1 MVNNEKK
8 KGKDEMIKG
17 NNGKTKIMALLLV
30 SCLSLSLAACGAKD
44 DYVVPY
50 SNYDLSEYVKLG
62 DYKGVEATETKVS
75 VTDEDVQTEI
85 QSRVQASSKQVEK
98 KEGTAA
104 TGDSVKI
111 AYVGKIDG
119 KAFEGGSTG
128 DEGTTITL
136 GSSGYIP
143 GFDDG
148 VIGMKVGE
156 KKTINLKFPAD
167 YPMNKD
173 LAGKDATFDVTLSAI
188 MVNETP
194 KYDLEFVKANSK
206 EKTLKD
212 YEKSVKKDLQAKKK
226 SAAEEEMRNQ
236 IWATIMDNSKVLKYP
251 ETELQACKDKNQEY
265 YENYAK
271 QYNMEFQAFIKQ
283 YTGMDEKAYKDYLK
297 QYSEAIVSQEMV
309 MYSIAKAENISISD
323 KEYKEKLKT
332 FMKEQGVED
341 EKDFEKQY
349 GKSFEEYAGKD
360 NLMKSFLLEK
370 VLDFAVDNA
379 KLVPAEKKV

>member
-1 MVNNEKK
+1 MK

-62 DYKGVEATETKVS
+62 DYKGVEATETKVT
-75 VTDEDVQTEI
+75 VTDEDVQAEI
-85 QSRVQASSKQVEK
+85 QTRVQAASKQVEK

-104 TGDSVKI
+104 KGDSVKI
-111 AYVGKIDG
+111 AYVGKLAG

-128 DEGTTITL
+128 EEGTTITL

-156 KKTINLKFPAD
+156 KKTLNLKFPND
-167 YPMNKD
+167 YGKEELN
-173 LAGKDATFDVTLSAI
+173 GKDVAFDVTLMAI
-188 MVNETP
+188 MVTETP
-194 KYDLEFVKANSK
+194 KYDIEFVKANSK
-206 EKTLKD
+206 ATTLAE
-212 YEKSVKKDLQAKKK
+212 YEKSVKEDLLAKKK

-236 IWATIMDNSKVLKYP
+236 IWATIMDNAKILKYP
-251 ETELQACKDKNQEY
+251 EAELEACKKTNQDY
-265 YENYAK
+265 YASYAQ
-271 QYNMEFQAFIKQ
+271 QYGMELKDFVKQ
-283 YTGMDEKAYKDYLK
+283 YTGMDEKAYADYLK

-323 KEYKEKLKT
+323 KEYKEKLKA

-341 EKDFEKQY
+341 DKTFEKQY

-370 VLDFAVDNA
+370 VLDFAVKNA
-379 KLVPAEKKV
+379 KIVPAEKKA

>member
-1 MVNNEKK
+1 MKVK

-30 SCLSLSLAACGAKD
+30 SCLTLSLAACGAK
-44 DYVVPY
+44 YVEPY

-62 DYKGVEATETKVS
+62 DYKGVEAAETKVS
-75 VTDEDVQTEI
+75 ITDEDVQAEI
-85 QSRVQASSKQVEK
+85 QSRVQAASKQVEK
-98 KEGTAA
+98 KEGIAA
-104 TGDSVKI
+104 EGDSVKI

-128 DEGTTITL
+128 KEGTTITL

-156 KKTINLKFPAD
+156 MKTLNLKFPAD
-167 YPMNKD
+167 YSMNKD
-173 LAGKDATFDVTLSAI
+173 LAGKDTTFDVTLSAI
-188 MVNETP
+188 MVTETP
-194 KYDLEFVKANSK
+194 KYDIEFVKANSK

-212 YEKSVKKDLQAKKK
+212 YEKSVKKELLAKKK
-226 SAAEEEMRNQ
+226 SAAEEEMKNQ
-236 IWATIMDNSKVLKYP
+236 LWATIMDNAKILKYP
-251 ETELQACKDKNQEY
+251 ETELEACKKTNQEY
-265 YENYAK
+265 YESYAK
-271 QYNMEFQAFIKQ
+271 QYGMEFKDFVKQ
-283 YTGMDEKAYKDYLK
+283 YTGMDEKAYNDYLK

-323 KEYKEKLKT
+323 KEYKEKLKD

-341 EKDFEKQY
+341 DKAFEKQY

-370 VLDFAVDNA
+370 VLDFAVENA
-379 KLVPAEKKV
+379 KIVPAEKKA